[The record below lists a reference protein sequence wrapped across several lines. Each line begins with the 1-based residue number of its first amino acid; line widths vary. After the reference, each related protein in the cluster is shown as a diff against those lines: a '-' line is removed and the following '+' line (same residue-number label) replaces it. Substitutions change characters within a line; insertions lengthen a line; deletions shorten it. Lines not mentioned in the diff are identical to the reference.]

1 LFLLAYRIQYK
12 FCDQAAACHFSCSHY
27 HAGFQKGLMNRY
39 THRNRLGPGLCF
51 RITESLPLA
60 LEEIEPPLAI
70 RQQLMARIQTTEATI
85 PDLLQPSSGPS
96 LWQQITAVF
105 RLHKNFTLSYFAL
118 CGLVVILFISNVL
131 LWQQINK
138 LESGPE
144 PGRTMAIRLNS
155 TSVIPAADGYITI
168 SGDGL
173 SGAIVLDRLPQL
185 QQDQQYQLWLVKDE
199 QRTSAALL
207 SVDELGYG
215 ARRVRAPESLFNY
228 AWAEVTI
235 EAAGGNAQPTTA
247 VILNAPLF
255 P

>member
-1 LFLLAYRIQYK
+1 M
-12 FCDQAAACHFSCSHY
+12 
-27 HAGFQKGLMNRY
+27 AGIKKPETRTSEL
-39 THRNRLGPGLCF
+39 
-51 RITESLPLA
+51 I
-60 LEEIEPPLAI
+60 
-70 RQQLMARIQTTEATI
+70 
-85 PDLLQPSSGPS
+85 QPSRGSS
-96 LWQQITAVF
+96 RWQQITAVF
-105 RLHKNFTLSYFAL
+105 RQPKKFSLSYLAL
-118 CGLVVILFISNVL
+118 SILVAILFISNVL

-138 LESGPE
+138 MEPAPE
-144 PGRTMAIRLNS
+144 PGRLMAIRLTS
-155 TSVIPAADGYITI
+155 TSVIPDADGYITI